1 MINLSMF
8 VIMLIVAVSG
18 ILLGVARTGSAVSDQ
33 TTGLQN
39 LWVHMHIVTC
49 VFFLL
54 LITVH
59 LMLHIPYIK
68 KLPRLLAGGRSPAYR
83 EKRKREG
90 ETEWPESET
99 SAGT

>member
-1 MINLSMF
+1 MRRRRARLNAMINLSMF

-18 ILLGVARTGSAVSDQ
+18 ILLGVARTGSEVGDQ
-33 TTGLQN
+33 TTGLQH

-59 LMLHIPYIK
+59 LMLHIAYIK
-68 KLPRLLAGGRSPAYR
+68 KLPRLLAGGRSQA
-83 EKRKREG
+83 
-90 ETEWPESET
+90 
-99 SAGT
+99 